1 MTVTDAQHL
10 CAGGRRAGMDLDP
23 ASLSD
28 VPAENPAVAVAISAV
43 VATVVYLA
51 IQLVMDGT
59 VDLVE
64 TAAFVIVFT
73 GVYAA
78 FLYLR
83 REIAE

>member
-1 MTVTDAQHL
+1 
-10 CAGGRRAGMDLDP
+10 MDLDP

-28 VPAENPAVAVAISAV
+28 VPAEKPAVAVAISAV

-51 IQLVMDGT
+51 IQLVMDGSINP
-59 VDLVE
+59 VE

-83 REIAE
+83 REIQE

>member
-1 MTVTDAQHL
+1 
-10 CAGGRRAGMDLDP
+10 MDLDP
-23 ASLSD
+23 TSLSE
-28 VPAENPAVAVAISAV
+28 VPAENPAIAVAISAV

-51 IQLVMDGT
+51 IQLVMDGS

-64 TAAFVIVFT
+64 TAAFVIVFA

-83 REIAE
+83 RTMQE